1 MTDEA
6 PAPAKAPLPSSR
18 SAAPFRRAVLS
29 GMAIV
34 MPPLLTI
41 VLFIWAWNTIDDY
54 VLAPVERV
62 ARNIIVSRITDAHD
76 RIPADVRPGDQKA
89 KDGRVYEFEYQGER
103 YVPLLQG
110 QWVNK
115 QQFEELARMKGRYEA
130 IPANAEAFYWR
141 YVELR
146 YLSRWR
152 VIPLFLAL
160 FILVL
165 YILGKVMAFGA
176 GRVLWLSVENLVRR
190 LPIIRNV
197 YSGVKQVTDLLFG
210 EHKEITYS
218 RVVAVEYPRAGTWAL
233 AFVTGEGFVDIRAAC
248 DEPVLA
254 LLIPTSPMPATGFA
268 IIVRKS
274 ETIDLNITIDQAF
287 QFIVS
292 CGVVAPPYTWPPA
305 ANRVHSARGLPE
317 PGSRVKSEV
326 AWNANRAAPPTG
338 NSITDSETKRAPRE

>member
-1 MTDEA
+1 MTDAASEN
-6 PAPAKAPLPSSR
+6 SSPPQGR
-18 SAAPFRRAVLS
+18 SPAPFRRAVLG

-62 ARNIIVSRITDAHD
+62 VRNLIVTRVTDAHD
-76 RIPADVRPGDQKA
+76 KIPTEVRPGEQRA
-89 KDGRVYEFEYQGER
+89 RDGRVIEFTYDGQV

-115 QQFEELARMKGRYEA
+115 QQFEEFQRLKGRYEA
-130 IPANAEAFYWR
+130 LPTNAEAFYQR

-146 YLSRWR
+146 YLSRWQ
-152 VIPLFLAL
+152 VIPLFLVC

-165 YILGKVMAFGA
+165 YGLGKFMAFGV
-176 GRVLWLSVENLVRR
+176 GRVLWLSIENLVRR

-197 YSGVKQVTDLLFG
+197 YSGVKQVTDLLFT
-210 EHKEITYS
+210 EHKEFKYS

-248 DEPVLA
+248 GEPVLA
-254 LLIPTSPMPATGFA
+254 VLIPTSPMPATGFA
-268 IIVRKS
+268 VIVRKS
-274 ETIDLNITIDQAF
+274 ETIDLNISIDQAI

-292 CGVVAPPYTWPPA
+292 CGVVAPPYT
-305 ANRVHSARGLPE
+305 
-317 PGSRVKSEV
+317 
-326 AWNANRAAPPTG
+326 
-338 NSITDSETKRAPRE
+338 

>member
-1 MTDEA
+1 MTDAASENS
-6 PAPAKAPLPSSR
+6 PSPEHHPI
-18 SAAPFRRAVLS
+18 APFRRAVLG

-62 ARNIIVSRITDAHD
+62 ARNLIAGRITDAFD
-76 RIPADVRPGDQKA
+76 KVPSEVRPGDQKA
-89 KDGRVYEFEYQGER
+89 RDGRVYEFEYQGQP
-103 YVPLLQG
+103 YVQLLQG

-115 QQFEELARMKGRYEA
+115 RQFDEFQQLKDRYEA
-130 IPANAEAFYWR
+130 VPANTQAFYHR
-141 YVELR
+141 YVEVR

-152 VIPLFLAL
+152 VIPLFLTL

-165 YILGKVMAFGA
+165 YALGKFMAFGA
-176 GRVLWLSVENLVRR
+176 GRFLWLWIENLVRR

-197 YSGVKQVTDLLFG
+197 YSSVKQVTDLLFG
-210 EHKEITYS
+210 EHQEIKYS
-218 RVVAVEYPRAGTWAL
+218 RVVAVEYPRAGTWAI

-248 DEPVLA
+248 GEPVLS

-274 ETIDLNITIDQAF
+274 ETIDLNITIDQAL

-292 CGVVAPPYTWPPA
+292 CGVVAPPYTWPPDP
-305 ANRVHSARGLPE
+305 NQFYSARRLPE
-317 PGSRVKSEV
+317 MGTRVKSENP
-326 AWNANRAAPPTG
+326 WNVNQPPPLAP
-338 NSITDSETKRAPRE
+338 EPRDGTSKGTT

>member
-6 PAPAKAPLPSSR
+6 FDISSPPLARPAS
-18 SAAPFRRAVLS
+18 PFRRAVLG

-62 ARNIIVSRITDAHD
+62 ARNIIVSRVTDAHD
-76 RIPADVRPGDQKA
+76 KIPAEVRPGDQKA
-89 KDGRVYEFEYQGER
+89 KDGRVFEFEYQGQS
-103 YVPLLQG
+103 YVQLLQG
-110 QWVNK
+110 QWINK
-115 QQFEELARMKGRYEA
+115 QQFEEFSRLKGRYEA
-130 IPANAEAFYWR
+130 IPANAEAFYHR
-141 YVELR
+141 YVEMR

-152 VIPLFLAL
+152 VIPLFLTL

-165 YILGKVMAFGA
+165 YILGKFIAFGV
-176 GRVLWLSVENLVRR
+176 GRFLWLSVENLVRR

-210 EHKEITYS
+210 EHKEIKYS

-233 AFVTGEGFVDIRAAC
+233 AFVTGEGLADIRAVC
-248 DEPVLA
+248 NEPVLS
-254 LLIPTSPMPATGFA
+254 LLVPTSPMPATGFA
-268 IIVRKS
+268 IVVRKS

-292 CGVVAPPYTWPPA
+292 CGVVVPDPKQVGAS
-305 ANRVHSARGLPE
+305 RQLPQ
-317 PGSRVKSEV
+317 PGSRVKNLT
-326 AWNANRAAPPTG
+326 AWNENQGPPPLGELSADGTKG
-338 NSITDSETKRAPRE
+338 NA

>member
-1 MTDEA
+1 MTDEPSEKHSPP
-6 PAPAKAPLPSSR
+6 PAHPT
-18 SAAPFRRAVLS
+18 APFRRAVLG

-34 MPPLLTI
+34 MPPLLTL

-62 ARNIIVSRITDAHD
+62 ARNVIVSRITDAYD
-76 RIPADVRPGDQKA
+76 KIPAEVRPGDQKA
-89 KDGRVYEFEYQGER
+89 KDGRVFEFEHEGES
-103 YVPLLQG
+103 YVQLLQG

-115 QQFEELARMKGRYEA
+115 HQFEEFSHLKGRYEA
-130 IPANAEAFYWR
+130 IPANAEAFYNR
-141 YVELR
+141 YVEVR

-152 VIPLFLAL
+152 VIPLFLTI

-165 YILGKVMAFGA
+165 YVLGKFIAFGV
-176 GRVLWLSVENLVRR
+176 GRVLWLWVENLVRR

-210 EHKEITYS
+210 EHKEIKYS

-233 AFVTGEGFVDIRAAC
+233 AFVTGEGFPDIQAVC
-248 DEPVLA
+248 DEPVLS
-254 LLIPTSPMPATGFA
+254 LLVPTSPMPATGFA
-268 IIVRKS
+268 IVVRKS

-292 CGVVAPPYTWPPA
+292 CGVVVPRNSRPPDG
-305 ANRVHSARGLPE
+305 RQSATTRHLPG
-317 PGSRVKSEV
+317 PGSRVKSTV
-326 AWNANRAAPPTG
+326 AWNENQGHPPTIEVDADG
-338 NSITDSETKRAPRE
+338 TKGKA